1 MSDPKERVVAPAAAA
16 RKARNCTL
24 AQRGLLLALR

>member
-1 MSDPKERVVAPAAAA
+1 MSDPKEGVRRAAAAA